1 MATKQQV
8 KEQFIQALI
17 DTIVT
22 NGNFNLDSHRRHV
35 GADGQFTTDILED
48 SDQQIVLYNEGYQV
62 HNTFNDTVESIAD
75 CFESG
80 LSDADGS
87 YPIGGYNDF
96 ISSGMTYFAD
106 NSYVSC
112 NEVGNIWGY
121 FDDIEGCVADGCPD
135 EMFCLYDYYGN
146 QGDPI
151 VFFNFVDPSMCGID
165 YINITTEVL
174 SILSQLVGF
183 NTSYTEID
191 PTKAKEVLDTEI
203 FELIPK
209 SKTRQQEIDNFF
221 ASYHRLKGDLP
232 SWDDDYDDDGVDDH
246 FLNPMSGSDYTTDH
260 DITTNSDGSI
270 VRLSSDSTE
279 VNPPEKTLEGLRLDI
294 DTFLRDIDT
303 PLEMQGEDE
312 RPTYEHKSSGHIKI
326 RHLNQAIIVRNKEG
340 DDIGIIGDDKLNP
353 KFLTDGFTITM
364 WVKFLDKVSDGTL
377 FNFGNPLRET
387 NPFGF
392 MLETFIVN
400 KDDYDDTSNF
410 ESKGFFSEGNQERF
424 VRLVVNDT
432 GDKIRDSHIGMDF
445 GQGTSA
451 TINGDTYGDRLDT
464 ATPTLPALEQNS
476 NYAFNYTHIPVDLN
490 EWYFIVANFNPDVD
504 EDGSIANT
512 GALANSDYWRWNQ
525 LANAS
530 YTHYSGLG
538 AKCKVEIIS
547 KSDLIRARGFKLDK
561 S

>member
-22 NGNFNLDSHRRHV
+22 NGNVNLDLYRRHV

-48 SDQQIVLYNEGYQV
+48 SDQQIVLYNEGS
-62 HNTFNDTVESIAD
+62 HSHLSFNDTVESIVECLAED
-75 CFESG
+75 
-80 LSDADGS
+80 DVD
-87 YPIGGYNDF
+87 GGYDYFPDVMLYQNDN
-96 ISSGMTYFAD
+96 IDYWYCLDDTAGTDSQVNYESEESCGDACTEGLAC
-106 NSYVSC
+106 VS
-112 NEVGNIWGY
+112 ET
-121 FDDIEGCVADGCPD
+121 F
-135 EMFCLYDYYGN
+135 GN
-146 QGDPI
+146 QGGPI
-151 VFFNFVDPSMCGID
+151 IFFNFNDPEMCAIN
-165 YINITTEVL
+165 YINVDEGLL

-191 PTKAKEVLDTEI
+191 PSKAKEILDTEI

-221 ASYHRLKGDLP
+221 TSYHRLKGDLP
-232 SWDDDYDDDGVDDH
+232 NWDDDYDDDGVNDH
-246 FLNPMSGSDYTTDH
+246 FLNSNDETDYTTNH

-279 VNPPEKTLEGLRLDI
+279 VNPPEKTLEGLRSDI

-303 PLEMQGEDE
+303 PLETQGEDE
-312 RPTYEHKSSGHIKI
+312 RPEYEHKSSGHIKI

-340 DDIGIIGDDKLNP
+340 NDIGIMGDDKDNP

-364 WVKFLDKVSDGTL
+364 WVKFLDKVSSGTL
-377 FNFGNPLRET
+377 FNFGNPLREN

-392 MLETFIVN
+392 TLETFIVN
-400 KDDYDDTSNF
+400 KDDYNDTSNF
-410 ESKGFFSEGNQERF
+410 ESNGFFSEGDQERF
-424 VRLVVNDT
+424 VRLVVNDV
-432 GDKIRDSHIGMDF
+432 DDAIRDSHVGMNF
-445 GQGTSA
+445 GQSTSQP
-451 TINGDTYGDRLDT
+451 TINGSEFGDRLDT
-464 ATPTLPALEQNS
+464 TTEGPALEQNS
-476 NYAFNYTHIPVDLN
+476 NYAFNYTHIPIDLN
-490 EWYFIVANFNPDVD
+490 EWYFIVANFNTGID
-504 EDGSIANT
+504 EEVSLSNT
-512 GALANSDYWRWNQ
+512 GVLANPDYWRWNQ
-525 LANAS
+525 LADAS
-530 YTHYSGLG
+530 YKHYSGLG